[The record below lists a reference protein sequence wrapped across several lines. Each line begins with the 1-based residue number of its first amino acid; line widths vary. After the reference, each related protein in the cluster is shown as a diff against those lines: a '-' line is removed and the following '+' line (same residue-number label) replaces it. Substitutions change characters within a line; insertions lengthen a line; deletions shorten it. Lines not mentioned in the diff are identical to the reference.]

1 MAAKPT
7 RVRTWTRPI
16 VVVTLL
22 MALLSVMYLG
32 YVVDPEENS
41 RIRAILYCEASGA
54 AGLERGVWMA
64 LLGLCFGAAV
74 TIFYDREGLWRVA
87 DRGRGVET

>member
-16 VVVTLL
+16 VVITLL

-32 YVVDPEENS
+32 
-41 RIRAILYCEASGA
+41 LYFEASGP

-64 LLGLCFGAAV
+64 LLGLVIGLCFGAAV
-74 TIFYDREGLWRVA
+74 TIFYDRNGLSRAA
-87 DRGRGVET
+87 DRGRGTET